1 MNSIHVII
9 AHGRMLQNDG
19 LSVCLSHLE
28 RRGLMFG
35 WQLTA
40 GHSVGTVDLWADS
53 YRGLIVMYFELEGF
67 KSEMAMIYLKLLCW
81 HSLGDT

>member
-1 MNSIHVII
+1 MD
-9 AHGRMLQNDG
+9 ACYRMM
-19 LSVCLSHLE
+19 VCLSVYLSDLE

-40 GHSVGTVDLWADS
+40 GHSAGTVDLWADS

-67 KSEMAMIYLKLLCW
+67 KNEMTTIYLKLQCW
-81 HSLGDT
+81 HSLGGT